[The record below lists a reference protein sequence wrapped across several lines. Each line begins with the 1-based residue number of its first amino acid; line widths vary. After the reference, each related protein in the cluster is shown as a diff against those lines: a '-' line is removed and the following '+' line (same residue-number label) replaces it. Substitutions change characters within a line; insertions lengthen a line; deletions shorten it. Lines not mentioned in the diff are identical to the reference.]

1 MSPAIARRNETPNA
15 QIAKG
20 LARTDIDRLFTL
32 LGGPTS
38 MRESVR
44 EFMTTILD
52 PDRTEVRWVRL
63 EALA

>member
-1 MSPAIARRNETPNA
+1 
-15 QIAKG
+15 
-20 LARTDIDRLFTL
+20 
-32 LGGPTS
+32 

-52 PDRTEVRWVRL
+52 PDRTAVRWVRL